1 MLWQKRGQYK
11 KRQYEQIEINGI
23 KAMKRQNHITAFKY
37 NCTHQKCAGENT
49 SAFNEQ
55 LSDSDYIQH
64 LTETAKI

>member
-1 MLWQKRGQYK
+1 
-11 KRQYEQIEINGI
+11 
-23 KAMKRQNHITAFKY
+23 MKGQNHITAFKY
-37 NCTHQKCAGENT
+37 NCTHQKRAGENT